1 MGYKVKHSSSFH
13 YLFKLFSSI
22 SFFFRIQLC
31 FMFEN
36 LLNGPIELY
45 RPRRYSYSNT
55 IRRNIF
61 VTTAPAPIVAPRP
74 MVTPGITC
82 TSRPNHTSSST
93 TTSASSFFEWSFSA
107 SVMVAQNRPIRRSC
121 APSRYV
127 TPEQQPHAV

>member
-1 MGYKVKHSSSFH
+1 M
-13 YLFKLFSSI
+13 FSSI

-61 VTTAPAPIVAPRP
+61 CHYRSRTNSR
-74 MVTPGITC
+74 
-82 TSRPNHTSSST
+82 TSTNGHPWHNVHIK
-93 TTSASSFFEWSFSA
+93 AEPYILLDNDICIKFF
-107 SVMVAQNRPIRRSC
+107 
-121 APSRYV
+121 
-127 TPEQQPHAV
+127 